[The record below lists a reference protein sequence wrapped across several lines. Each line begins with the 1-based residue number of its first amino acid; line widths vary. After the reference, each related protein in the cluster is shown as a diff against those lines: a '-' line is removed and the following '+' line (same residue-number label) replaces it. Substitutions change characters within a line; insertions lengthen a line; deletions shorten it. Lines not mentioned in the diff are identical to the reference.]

1 MSEKLKV
8 KCDKEIM
15 MQIESHCFSE
25 LEVEVGGFLLGKHD
39 DGSSEILAA
48 VKAGKTRQTQTQLTF
63 THETWDDLHKLIDDK
78 YPELELL
85 GWYHS
90 HPGFGVFLS
99 DYDAFIQ
106 HSFFSSPHN
115 VALVVDPIKGSRG
128 WFISKKEKVML
139 LKEEKT
145 DTERVVAK
153 DKISAISDE
162 KLKKSRL
169 SVGVG
174 LWTVSLVLSTILIG
188 SLFFVVSNSIKNRDK
203 EIAQLQSELLL
214 FRYSMPT
221 FEKFFPVNGSE
232 KSSLLLKYNFEV
244 TNEKN
249 VEEVSQKIFGSGAG
263 VEIILAANPT
273 ITSES
278 ALQKGSF
285 LEIPVQATLSIPNQN
300 TDKGQNTDSQ
310 SSTSSSDNSPATKS
324 NKK

>member
-1 MSEKLKV
+1 MSEKLKI

-25 LEVEVGGFLLGKHD
+25 LEVEVGGFLLGKYD

-78 YPELELL
+78 YPELELI

-139 LKEEKT
+139 LKE
-145 DTERVVAK
+145 
-153 DKISAISDE
+153 
-162 KLKKSRL
+162 
-169 SVGVG
+169 
-174 LWTVSLVLSTILIG
+174 
-188 SLFFVVSNSIKNRDK
+188 
-203 EIAQLQSELLL
+203 
-214 FRYSMPT
+214 
-221 FEKFFPVNGSE
+221 
-232 KSSLLLKYNFEV
+232 
-244 TNEKN
+244 
-249 VEEVSQKIFGSGAG
+249 
-263 VEIILAANPT
+263 
-273 ITSES
+273 
-278 ALQKGSF
+278 
-285 LEIPVQATLSIPNQN
+285 
-300 TDKGQNTDSQ
+300 
-310 SSTSSSDNSPATKS
+310 
-324 NKK
+324 

>member
-39 DGSSEILAA
+39 DSSSEIIAA
-48 VKAGKTRQTQTQLTF
+48 VKEGKTRQTQTQLTF

-78 YPELELL
+78 YPELELI

-174 LWTVSLVLSTILIG
+174 LWAVSLVLSTILIG

-214 FRYSMPT
+214 SRYSMPT
-221 FEKFFPVNGSE
+221 FEKFFPANGSE

-249 VEEVSQKIFGSGAG
+249 LEEVAQKIFGSVDG
-263 VEIILAANPT
+263 VKNILESNPIITL
-273 ITSES
+273 ES
-278 ALQKGSF
+278 ALKPGLV
-285 LEIPVQATLSIPNQN
+285 LEIPVQATLSLPSQN
-300 TDKGQNTDSQ
+300 IDKAQKTDSQ
-310 SSTSSSDNSPATKS
+310 SSTNSSDNSPATKS